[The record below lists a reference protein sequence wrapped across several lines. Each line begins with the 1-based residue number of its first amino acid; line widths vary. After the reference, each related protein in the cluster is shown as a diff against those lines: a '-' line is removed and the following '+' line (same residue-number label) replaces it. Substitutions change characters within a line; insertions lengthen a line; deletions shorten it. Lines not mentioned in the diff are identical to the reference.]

1 MKYIIPIV
9 LICLVAQ
16 YWVPG
21 MAGVGGAIFILA
33 IFDGLADM
41 EKGKEGGP

>member
-16 YWVPG
+16 CWIPG

-33 IFDGLADM
+33 VFDGLADM
-41 EKGKEGGP
+41 EKEKEVGP